1 MYQPLPTNEDADVE
15 AYGRLRQGF
24 AEALTEQ
31 DKGIDEL
38 AKIISR
44 QKTIATSIGT
54 EVVSQN
60 DLIDGITDQSDRTR
74 DRLMRQTDN
83 VIATGKKDVT
93 WPYWLAIVLLFIGI
107 IVVSSLPKL

>member
-60 DLIDGITDQSDRTR
+60 
-74 DRLMRQTDN
+74 
-83 VIATGKKDVT
+83 A
-93 WPYWLAIVLLFIGI
+93 YWLAIVLLFIGI